1 MSVAASPGLFDLSG
15 KVALVTGATRGIGL
29 AIAEEMARAGAEV
42 VISSDESEAC
52 GTVASILRD
61 AGLKAS
67 GMPCDVASRGALES
81 LVAAVLARYGCIDV
95 LVCNAG
101 IQPPHGPL
109 HERSDSDWDATMT
122 VNLRS
127 VLWLTSLVI
136 PEMAA
141 RREGSVILMAS
152 ISAVRGNKAIG
163 LYALSKAACAQLA
176 RNLAVEWGPSN
187 VRVNSIAPGLIATD
201 FSRSLMDNPEALKRR
216 LALTPLRRA
225 GEPAEVAGVAV
236 MLAARAGAFVTG
248 QNLIV
253 DGGTVISDG
262 N

>member
-1 MSVAASPGLFDLSG
+1 
-15 KVALVTGATRGIGL
+15 
-29 AIAEEMARAGAEV
+29 
-42 VISSDESEAC
+42 
-52 GTVASILRD
+52 
-61 AGLKAS
+61 
-67 GMPCDVASRGALES
+67 
-81 LVAAVLARYGCIDV
+81 
-95 LVCNAG
+95 
-101 IQPPHGPL
+101 
-109 HERSDSDWDATMT
+109 
-122 VNLRS
+122 
-127 VLWLTSLVI
+127 
-136 PEMAA
+136 
-141 RREGSVILMAS
+141 
-152 ISAVRGNKAIG
+152 VRGNKAIG